1 MSEQETNNS
10 HSHQSDQSQ
19 PLPKR
24 KFYEVIDSDIFL
36 NKKLIPEGTVID
48 TFDASL
54 SDHLRELSEAEIAAI
69 PNFYSTVNQSAS
81 RKRGRPRK
89 L

>member
-1 MSEQETNNS
+1 MSEQETLNNLD
-10 HSHQSDQSQ
+10 HPQ
-19 PLPKR
+19 PIK
-24 KFYEVIDSDIFL
+24 KKYYEVIDSDIFL

-54 SDHLRELSEAEIAAI
+54 SSHLRELSEAEIADT
-69 PNFYSTVNQSAS
+69 PNFYSTVNQRAP

-89 L
+89 I

>member
-1 MSEQETNNS
+1 METQETYNA
-10 HSHQSDQSQ
+10 HSQ
-19 PLPKR
+19 PNTK
-24 KFYEVIDSDIFL
+24 KKYYEVIDSDIFL

-54 SDHLRELSEAEIAAI
+54 SSHLRELSEAEIAET
-69 PNFYSTVNQSAS
+69 PNFYSTVNQSAP

-89 L
+89 I

>member
-1 MSEQETNNS
+1 MSEQETLNNQD
-10 HSHQSDQSQ
+10 HPQ
-19 PLPKR
+19 PIK
-24 KFYEVIDSDIFL
+24 KKYYEVIDSDIFL

-54 SDHLRELSEAEIAAI
+54 SSHLRELSEAEIADT
-69 PNFYSTVNQSAS
+69 PNFYSTVNQSAP

-89 L
+89 I

>member
-1 MSEQETNNS
+1 MSEQETLNNQD
-10 HSHQSDQSQ
+10 HPQ
-19 PLPKR
+19 PIK
-24 KFYEVIDSDIFL
+24 KKYYEVIDSDIFL

-54 SDHLRELSEAEIAAI
+54 SSHLRELSEAEIADT
-69 PNFYSTVNQSAS
+69 PNFYSTVNQSVP

>member
-1 MSEQETNNS
+1 METQETYNA
-10 HSHQSDQSQ
+10 HPQ
-19 PLPKR
+19 PLPNK
-24 KFYEVIDSDIFL
+24 KYYEVIGSDIFL

-54 SDHLRELSEAEIAAI
+54 SNHLRELSESEISGI
-69 PNFYSTVNQSAS
+69 PNFYSTVNQSPP

-89 L
+89 I

>member
-1 MSEQETNNS
+1 MSEQETLNNQD
-10 HSHQSDQSQ
+10 HPQ
-19 PLPKR
+19 PIK
-24 KFYEVIDSDIFL
+24 KKYYEVIDSDIFL

-54 SDHLRELSEAEIAAI
+54 SNHLRELSESEIAAI

-89 L
+89 I